1 MATGPPVDR
10 DPVLLPAE
18 AAGRL
23 RRSVKTLEFWRYQG
37 RGPVLVRLGYR
48 RVGYLTS
55 DIEAFLEAQR
65 QGGDASQ

>member
-1 MATGPPVDR
+1 
-10 DPVLLPAE
+10 
-18 AAGRL
+18 
-23 RRSVKTLEFWRYQG
+23 LEFWRYQG